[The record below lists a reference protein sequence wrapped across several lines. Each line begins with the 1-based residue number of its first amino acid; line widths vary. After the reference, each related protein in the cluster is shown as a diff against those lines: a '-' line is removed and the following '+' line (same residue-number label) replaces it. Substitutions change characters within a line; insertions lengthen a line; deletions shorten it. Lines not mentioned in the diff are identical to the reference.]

1 MENSKKP
8 EAKHGTKKRKIG
20 FYNGIGTV
28 IGAGVGAA
36 IGNMGVGI
44 GLGVS
49 IGAGIGVTLKRKQKG

>member
-36 IGNMGVGI
+36 VGNIGVGV
-44 GLGVS
+44 GVGVA
-49 IGAGIGVTLKRKQKG
+49 IGAE